1 MRANATLV
9 KDIMRKDVVMVDPFA
24 SLREAMALMKKHNVR
39 SLIVNKQNPHD
50 AYGILTYTSLLKTIV
65 AEDGDI
71 DLIHVYDVAAKPVL
85 TVSRELE
92 IKHVAMLMVKQ
103 GIRRVAV
110 TLNNEL
116 EGIISMD
123 DIVGVIISAAEEE

>member
-1 MRANATLV
+1 MREQNMLV
-9 KDIMRKDVVMVDPFA
+9 KDIMRKEVVMVKPFA
-24 SLREAMALMKKHNVR
+24 SLRDAMKLMREHDVK
-39 SLIVNKQNPHD
+39 SLIMDKRNPHD
-50 AYGILTYTSLLKTIV
+50 AYGILTYTTLLKTIV

-71 DLIHVYDVAAKPVL
+71 DLINVFDVAAKPVL

-92 IKHVAMLMVKQ
+92 VKHVALLMVNQ

-116 EGIISMD
+116 EGIITMD
-123 DIVGVIISAAEEE
+123 DIVDSILIATEEE